1 MVFSWLLTSL
11 LLFLCSV
18 PGFGQTQFNRSLEH
32 SEHLGR
38 VSQHRFFRCRH
49 VKQPMRDLLVTP
61 AERGLDWVSEADF
74 SDDRASEE
82 LRRGLPTPSF
92 LLVSTSESQFSRKSG
107 ANAEVVELG
116 PGYCIIS
123 PWGIFWRVGRG
134 VDWGS
139 GFASGLGRYMGCWG
153 GRDSSKRRSGEL

>member
-1 MVFSWLLTSL
+1 
-11 LLFLCSV
+11 
-18 PGFGQTQFNRSLEH
+18 
-32 SEHLGR
+32 
-38 VSQHRFFRCRH
+38 
-49 VKQPMRDLLVTP
+49 MRDLLVTP

-139 GFASGLGRYMGCWG
+139 GFASGLGRYMGCWV
-153 GRDSSKRRSGEL
+153 GRESSKDGWGTLKERHRCRGDLAGNLAAGRINWGLWGADSDGGSCWVDFCRASSSSSGVSMGI